1 MMCAACRLAMVVV
14 TLLFA
19 ANAHAQTSA
28 APTPEAR
35 AAWGFAR
42 SDLRPHPDVRF
53 GVLANGMRYALMR
66 GQGGERPAGL
76 AVRLLVRGGASIE
89 AVREA
94 GFMHVLEHLVFHRS
108 NNLPT
113 GALLFML
120 PHQGMKRFSDFNAFT
135 SFDETV
141 YRLDLPR
148 TDVPARATA
157 LMLMREIATELYFG
171 RRTIEA
177 ARRNVLAEIGTRDAG
192 EDRAATARDAFFM
205 PGTKVAR
212 GPVAGTAKSVR
223 RAGPG
228 ALRRLYARAYTPG
241 RATLVVVGDIDPD
254 VLEEEIAARFADWRP
269 PGVEAADPPD
279 PVVRTDRGT
288 QARLFVD
295 PAAATRVT
303 IATVEPLGGADAG
316 ARRDESFLQ
325 HLGARMLS
333 ARLAAMAKTADAPF
347 AAGDAA
353 IYDHFSTA
361 RLARIELAARDRD
374 WRRALDAGAR
384 ALRRALDEGFTQAEL
399 DTELAAHRRAPDP
412 APRDAAALA
421 DGIADAVGRNI
432 LFTAPA
438 DPRGAETYLAGVRL
452 DAVDAAFR
460 RAWGR
465 DGRLIFV
472 AHDRDIPNAS
482 AQIVTQMA
490 RNVTGMSSIR

>member
-1 MMCAACRLAMVVV
+1 MICAACRLAMVVV

-19 ANAHAQTSA
+19 AHAHAQPSA

-42 SDLRPHPDVRF
+42 SDLQPHPDVRF

-66 GQGGERPAGL
+66 GQGDDKPAGL
-76 AVRLLVRGGASIE
+76 AVRLHIRGGGSIE
-89 AVREA
+89 GAREA

-108 NNLPT
+108 NNLPA

-135 SFDETV
+135 TFDETV

-157 LMLMREIATELYFG
+157 LMLMREIASDLYFG

-177 ARRNVLAEIGTRDAG
+177 AKRNVLAEIGTRDAV

-205 PGTKVAR
+205 PGTLIAR
-212 GPVAGTAKSVR
+212 GPVAGTPKSVR

-241 RATLVVVGDIDPD
+241 RTTLVVVGDIDPD
-254 VLEEEIAARFADWRP
+254 VLETEIAARFADWRP
-269 PGVEAADPPD
+269 PHAEAADPPD
-279 PVVRTDRGT
+279 PVIRTGRGT

-295 PAAATRVT
+295 PAVATRVT
-303 IATVEPLGGADAG
+303 IATVSPLGGADAG
-316 ARRDESFLQ
+316 ARRDGSFLEY
-325 HLGARMLS
+325 LGARMLS
-333 ARLAAMAKTADAPF
+333 ARLAAMAKAADPPF
-347 AAGDAA
+347 GAGDAA

-361 RLARIELAARDRD
+361 RLARIELSARDRD
-374 WRRALDAGAR
+374 WRRALDAGAG
-384 ALRRALDEGFTQAEL
+384 ALQRALDQGFTQAEL
-399 DTELAAHRRAPDP
+399 DAELAANRRVPDA
-412 APRDAAALA
+412 APRTAATLA
-421 DGIADAVGRNI
+421 DGIADAVGRDI

-438 DPRGAETYLAGVRL
+438 DPRGATAYLAGVRL

-465 DGRLIFV
+465 EGRLIFV
-472 AHDRDIPNAS
+472 AHDHDIPNAS
-482 AQIVTQMA
+482 AQITTQMV